1 MEVLNS
7 DNSTANM
14 MRKRKRTTKP
24 GEATA
29 MDAKRPT
36 EMAKP
41 VEKVPEKGKENK
53 AEESD
58 DSYEFQPACENC
70 AG

>member
-7 DNSTANM
+7 DNLTANM
-14 MRKRKRTTKP
+14 MRKRKRTSKP
-24 GEATA
+24 SEVST
-29 MDAKRPT
+29 DAKRPT

-41 VEKVPEKGKENK
+41 VEKTAEKGKENK